1 MKQLL
6 SVLVLVILAMAL
18 VLNQML
24 PADAAKGKKK
34 GVSQEKLDEYTKNV
48 DDLTK
53 KLYRRE
59 LYTPEDADSLIALKL
74 ELDEQMDI
82 LPEANFAPL
91 YFKIGNIF
99 RLRGEDK
106 DAITCYQTVLEN
118 FSQTAYGP
126 KSKDIL
132 VEMGVEINPPEMET
146 KKADADKEESKES
159 I

>member
-6 SVLVLVILAMAL
+6 SVLLLVIMVIAL

-34 GVSQEKLDEYTKNV
+34 GVSQEKLDEYTKNI

-53 KLYRRE
+53 KIYRRE
-59 LYTPEDADSLIALKL
+59 LYTPEDADNLIALKL

-99 RLRGEDK
+99 RLRGADK
-106 DAITCYQTVLEN
+106 DAIICYQTVLEN

-132 VEMGVEINPPEMET
+132 IEMGVEINPPEMEM

>member
-34 GVSQEKLDEYTKNV
+34 GVSQEKLDEYTKNI

-106 DAITCYQTVLEN
+106 DAIVCYQTVLEN

-146 KKADADKEESKES
+146 KKSDANEEETKES

>member
-34 GVSQEKLDEYTKNV
+34 GVSQEKLDEYTKNI

-53 KLYRRE
+53 KIYRRE